1 MCATLNDHSSK
12 IVYYYMVKTIN
23 PQKQQGLLCKFS
35 TAHLWEDHSDI
46 TPHISTAATT
56 QEKMNTNVEI

>member
-1 MCATLNDHSSK
+1 
-12 IVYYYMVKTIN
+12 MVKTIN

-56 QEKMNTNVEI
+56 QEKKMNTNVEI